1 MYILTTLNTL
11 FNIARTI
18 LGYFLI
24 AENNSQQSK
33 KKVEQKIHHPNN

>member
-18 LGYFLI
+18 LGYFLQAKII
-24 AENNSQQSK
+24 ANKLKKESK
-33 KKVEQKIHHPNN
+33 TKFSS